1 MSVVATDTMARIAA
15 EFEESIAVK
24 NRTIDQQLGVLEEIY
39 DVLLHALA
47 EGHKIIFFGNG
58 GSAADSQHIAAEF
71 VSRFKV
77 DRRAL
82 PAIALTTDT
91 SIMTSIGNDYSFDRV
106 FARQIEALGRPGDVA
121 VGIST
126 SGNSPNVLQAMEMA
140 REMRMATVGFT
151 GSSGG
156 KLKDNADICF
166 HVPSQ
171 NTARIQE
178 AHITAAHALCGLLE
192 EALCGGNRD

>member
-1 MSVVATDTMARIAA
+1 MNGSATDKTARISA

-24 NRTIDQQLGVLEEIY
+24 KRTMLEQL
-39 DVLLHALA
+39 DVLNDILAVLLQALKA
-47 EGHKIIFFGNG
+47 GNKLIFCGNG

-71 VSRFKV
+71 VSKFRH
-77 DRRAL
+77 DRQAL
-82 PAIALTTDT
+82 PALALTTDT
-91 SIMTSIGNDYSFDRV
+91 SIMTSVGNDYSFDRV
-106 FARQIEALGRPGDVA
+106 FARQVEALGRPGDVL

-140 REMRMATVGFT
+140 RAMGIVTVGFT
-151 GSSGG
+151 GEDGG
-156 KLKDNADICF
+156 KLKEVAAICF

-178 AHITAAHALCGLLE
+178 AHITAAHALCGLIE
-192 EALCGGNRD
+192 EELCAAEYE